1 MKILM
6 MSLVLLAGC
15 STFDA
20 VVPVEGP
27 QKDPPLNKYQIEIIY
42 YNSIKD
48 IQKVCKTNEPGRIA
62 IECTEV
68 FVNPCRVHVLKQ
80 DWQSF
85 IHGVQHCHFGLWHKN
100 N

>member
-6 MSLVLLAGC
+6 MGLVLLAGC

-27 QKDPPLNKYQIEIIY
+27 AKDPPLDKYQIEVIY
-42 YNSIKD
+42 YDDVKD
-48 IQKVCKTNEPGRIA
+48 IQAACNTGIPGRVA
-62 IECTEV
+62 VGCAEV
-68 FVNPCRVHVLKQ
+68 FVSPCRIHVIKQ
-80 DWQSF
+80 DWQTF
-85 IHGVQHCHFGLWHKN
+85 IHEVQHCHFGLWHKN